1 MAGVPAERPIRAE
14 SDDTSPTASAQRMY
28 DVAIVGLGP
37 VGQTLGLLLAQ
48 RGHDVVVI
56 EKQPNP
62 YPLPRAVHYDPDV
75 SRLLDGLGLADFMAE
90 FASPTASYE
99 WQTADR
105 RTMLRFDYA
114 EASNQG
120 WPESSMFNQ
129 PALEERLRKRG
140 ADFPNLRV
148 YRGTEVVGFEQH
160 DSHVELRVTGRTL
173 KQRTLRAKYA
183 VGADGS
189 NSFVRQYMNTAVKD
203 LGFFYDWLIVDLLP
217 ADGRVWEPENL
228 QVCDPA
234 RPTTTVS
241 AGPGRRRFEFMRMP
255 DDDLAVFNTDE
266 FAWELLAPWGVTPET
281 AELERRAIY
290 RFQAKWV
297 ENWRDGRVFLAGDAA
312 HQMPPFYGQGLVSG
326 VRDSVNLA
334 WKLDLVLKGTAG
346 DALLDTYTSE
356 RSAHVQFAL
365 GMSVELGRVI
375 CQTDPAAVAE
385 RDAHFLT
392 NGPLPQNVLP
402 PVPPERLGPGAFPDR
417 DPTLSPVAGLIGVQG
432 HVGHADGTVDL
443 LDRGTFGDFTV
454 LLDGRAVDDR
464 EAAALAAL
472 LPDGVPVTMVRVL
485 PAGSAVA
492 AGATGVLT
500 VTDEDNRYLPHL
512 DSHGHI
518 GQIVRPDFFVYGGA
532 GNQNDLTG
540 LFRSLPDALHLT
552 VPAQTPG
559 AA

>member
-1 MAGVPAERPIRAE
+1 MAGRPAERPTRTDAAE
-14 SDDTSPTASAQRMY
+14 TQLTAAPRVY

-48 RGHDVVVI
+48 RGHNVVVV

-105 RTMLRFDYA
+105 QTMLRFDYSA
-114 EASNQG
+114 AGNQG

-129 PALEERLRKRG
+129 PALEERLRTRG
-140 ADFPNLRV
+140 ADFPDLKV
-148 YRGTEVVGFEQH
+148 YRGTEVVGFDQQ
-160 DSHVELRVTGRTL
+160 DGLVELRVTGRTL

-217 ADGRVWEPENL
+217 TDGRVWEPDNL
-228 QVCDPA
+228 QVCDPD

-255 DDDLAVFNTDE
+255 GDDLTVFDTDE
-266 FAWELLAPWGVTPET
+266 FAWQLLAPWGVTPET
-281 AELERRAIY
+281 ATLERRAIY

-326 VRDSVNLA
+326 IRDSANLA
-334 WKLDLVLKGTAG
+334 WKLDLVLNGVAG
-346 DALLDTYTSE
+346 DALLDTYTTE
-356 RSAHVQFAL
+356 RAAHVQFAL

-385 RDAHFLT
+385 RDAHFLA
-392 NGPLPQNVLP
+392 NGPLPQDVLP
-402 PVPPERLGPGAFPDR
+402 PVPPERLGPGAFPQT
-417 DPTLSPVAGLIGVQG
+417 DPTLSPVAGLISVQG
-432 HVGHADGTVDL
+432 RVGHAAGTVDL
-443 LDRGTFGDFTV
+443 LDRSTFGRFTV
-454 LLDGRAVDDR
+454 LLDGRAVDDDT
-464 EAAALAAL
+464 AAVLANL
-472 LPDGVPVTMVRVL
+472 LPDGLPALVVRVL
-485 PAGSAVA
+485 PKGSAP
-492 AGATGVLT
+492 TGGSSSVLT
-500 VTDEDNRYLPHL
+500 VTDEDDRYLPEL
-512 DSHGHI
+512 AAR
-518 GQIVRPDFFVYGGA
+518 GQIAQLIRPDFFIYGGA
-532 GNQNDLTG
+532 ADQDELSG
-540 LFRSLPDALHLT
+540 LVRSLPDALHLT
-552 VPAQTPG
+552 VPAKTSG